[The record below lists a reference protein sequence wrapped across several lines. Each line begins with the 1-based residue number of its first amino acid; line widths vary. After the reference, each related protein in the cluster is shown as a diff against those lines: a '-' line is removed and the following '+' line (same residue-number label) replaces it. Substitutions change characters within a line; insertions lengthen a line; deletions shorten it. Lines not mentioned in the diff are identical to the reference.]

1 MFIDVFSIFDPYEF
15 TPIFYIVLW
24 FLVIASPSILLIFY
38 NYIWKVKTTSN
49 FIIGGPFKI
58 IVIQC
63 DRSKRSNI
71 KGIRIII
78 LTLFFLIIT
87 FNLSGLISYSFSL
100 SSHLF
105 FTLLI
110 SFPIWRSLIISGFFN
125 NKKHFIAHLLP
136 DGAPE
141 WLNPF
146 LIIIESVSI
155 IVRPLTLA
163 FRLAANITA
172 GHVVLSLINLY
183 LSLIIN
189 KFNFTNM
196 LLVLIRSFYLLF
208 EIIIC
213 LIQAYIFC
221 LLLTLYCDDHT

>member
-1 MFIDVFSIFDPYEF
+1 MVIDVFSIFDSYEF
-15 TPIFYIVLW
+15 IP
-24 FLVIASPSILLIFY
+24 FLY
-38 NYIWKVKTTSN
+38 NYLYIILICIPILILILFNFIWKIKYSTS
-49 FIIGGPFKI
+49 IIMYIPLDI
-58 IVIQC
+58 MYRQC
-63 DRSKRSNI
+63 NRSKSSNI
-71 KGIRIII
+71 KGITIVII
-78 LTLFFLIIT
+78 TLFLLIISI
-87 FNLSGLISYSFSL
+87 NISGLISFSFSL
-100 SSHLF
+100 SSHLY
-105 FTLLI
+105 FTLLMRL
-110 SFPIWRSLIISGFFN
+110 PIWTSLIISSFVY
-125 NKKHFIAHLLP
+125 KKKQFVAHLLP

-146 LIIIESVSI
+146 LILIETVSI
-155 IVRPLTLA
+155 IVRPITLA

-189 KFNFTNM
+189 KVRLNNM
-196 LLVLIRSFYLLF
+196 LLTFISSFYLLF